1 MKGGK
6 RAGAGRK
13 PSTNPYT
20 AQSTVRMTPAQLELF
35 KVLGAAAWVRQQL
48 DAAKVAQ
55 AGP

>member
-20 AQSTVRMTPAQLELF
+20 AQSTVRMTPAQLDLF